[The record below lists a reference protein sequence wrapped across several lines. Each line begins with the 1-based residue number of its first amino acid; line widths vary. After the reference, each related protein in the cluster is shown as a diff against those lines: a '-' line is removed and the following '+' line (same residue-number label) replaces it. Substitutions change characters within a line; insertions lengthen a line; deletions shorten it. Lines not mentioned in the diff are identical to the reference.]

1 MRRGS
6 TCARRIRA
14 VGFAIVLGL
23 AGAALAPTTVFAAD
37 PAALSLQ
44 RDERRALALLDR
56 AVKHVKT
63 TGAGGL
69 ADFSRQGPFV
79 DRELYVFAMS
89 SQGELLA
96 SGGSSAALIG
106 RDVRE
111 QPDAVGKRFMREVL
125 ETATAKGEGRVE
137 YRWLNP
143 VDNRVETKVTLFRKV
158 GDIIVAVGYYSP
170 RATPAQAQ
178 ALLTRAID
186 ELKSHPATALAD
198 FQTLGGRFMEDDL
211 YVFVIDLADGRF
223 LAHGGNPELVGRD
236 GTEVRDAKGKAITLD
251 MINIAKRKGMGELDY
266 VWRNPTTGKAE
277 SKHSFFRAVDG
288 RLVGVG
294 YYAR

>member
-1 MRRGS
+1 MRRAS
-6 TCARRIRA
+6 IRARTRA
-14 VGFAIVLGL
+14 VGFAVLLGL
-23 AGAALAPTTVFAAD
+23 AGAALVPTAVLAAD

-56 AVKHVKT
+56 AVKHVETK
-63 TGAGGL
+63 GADGL

-79 DRELYVFAMS
+79 DRELYVYVMS
-89 SQGELLA
+89 SKGELLA

-106 RDVRE
+106 RNVRE
-111 QPDAVGKRFMREVL
+111 QPDAVGRRFMHEVL
-125 ETATAKGEGRVE
+125 DTAAAKGAGRVE
-137 YRWLNP
+137 YRWLNS

-158 GDIIVAVGYYSP
+158 GDLVVAVGYYSP

-251 MINIAKRKGMGELDY
+251 MINIAKRKGAGELDY

-277 SKHSFFRAVDG
+277 SKHSYFRAVDG